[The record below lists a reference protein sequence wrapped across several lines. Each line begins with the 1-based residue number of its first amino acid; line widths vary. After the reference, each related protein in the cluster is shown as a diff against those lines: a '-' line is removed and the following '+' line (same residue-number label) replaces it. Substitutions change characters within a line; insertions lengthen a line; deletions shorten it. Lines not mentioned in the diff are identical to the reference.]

1 MAKYELNI
9 YCKNNEI
16 EKTYA
21 TDAIPWGFY
30 IEAVK
35 ASDEIENMDV
45 QEKFEMIN
53 SFVKRMFIG
62 LSDDELNRASGD
74 DVINLFN
81 QLIRKG
87 RSIVSSKNL
96 TAAGK

>member
-1 MAKYELNI
+1 
-9 YCKNNEI
+9 
-16 EKTYA
+16 
-21 TDAIPWGFY
+21 
-30 IEAVK
+30 
-35 ASDEIENMDV
+35 
-45 QEKFEMIN
+45 MIN

-81 QLIRKG
+81 QLIRK
-87 RSIVSSKNL
+87 RQVDCQLKNP